1 LSKPFDVFKGGQMLR
16 LALGFFVVAVL
27 AATLGFGGIAMAAAG
42 IAKAL
47 FFVFLI
53 LCLGALLGGFL
64 RRA

>member
-1 LSKPFDVFKGGQMLR
+1 MLR

-27 AATLGFGGIAMAAAG
+27 AGVLGFGGVAVATAG

-53 LCLGALLGGFL
+53 LCLAALLGGFL